1 MRAQPFDDYRPLL
14 IAFNL
19 ATQRGDASQGAGTI
33 GPRRKVVEARAT
45 RGKRSQH
52 RIAMRYGLVA
62 RHAQASQNVARRPHH
77 HRLCVRTH
85 HFRLYYI
92 LLSTNAART
101 RRTRYNSARVLRLD
115 NKAIAHIF
123 YETADLMEVNGDDSF
138 RIRSY
143 RRAAEAL
150 EGHPQQVSDLMDEP
164 KKLLA
169 IPGIGKGMA
178 ANIQE
183 LNREGKLTPHQELLK
198 KYRPSMLEL
207 LKIQG
212 LGPKTIAMLW
222 SAFQVSDL
230 AGVEQ
235 LARDGKLRE
244 LPRMSEKTEQKIL
257 KAIEDYRRISG
268 RFLLDEADRTAEKL
282 TEHLRHIQG
291 IDKITPAGSLRRGRE
306 TVGDLDVLVTGPC
319 CVDDQQRADLIEE
332 ILRFPGIVQ
341 VLAKGD
347 NKVSFKLRNG
357 LQVDVRT
364 LSPDTY
370 GAALQ
375 YFTGSKNHNVTL
387 RQRALKL
394 GFTLSEYGLFRLDD
408 NQRVAGA
415 TEEEIYGKLNL
426 DCIPPEMR
434 ENCGEIE
441 AAAEHKLPRLI
452 TIDDIRGEVH
462 MHTVETD
469 GRNTIAEMAEAAKAR
484 GYQYIA
490 ITDHSK
496 NLAFANG
503 LDDKRAVEHIARI
516 HAANDQTEGITIMAG
531 IEVDILADGALDLS
545 DSVLEQMDVVVASVH
560 SAFNQESG
568 QMTDRLLQAIGNGN
582 VSILGHPTGRLLL
595 RRDAYPFNMDAV
607 LKTALQNKVAME
619 LNAYPD
625 RLDLNDVHLRMARE
639 HGVKVVINTD
649 AHHTT
654 HFEKIKYGILQA
666 RRAWL
671 TPADVLNTLPEKEFR
686 QAMKRL

>member
-1 MRAQPFDDYRPLL
+1 
-14 IAFNL
+14 
-19 ATQRGDASQGAGTI
+19 
-33 GPRRKVVEARAT
+33 
-45 RGKRSQH
+45 
-52 RIAMRYGLVA
+52 
-62 RHAQASQNVARRPHH
+62 
-77 HRLCVRTH
+77 
-85 HFRLYYI
+85 
-92 LLSTNAART
+92 
-101 RRTRYNSARVLRLD
+101 
-115 NKAIAHIF
+115 
-123 YETADLMEVNGDDSF
+123 MEVNGDDSF

-150 EGHPQQVSDLMDEP
+150 EGHPQQVSELLDEP
-164 KKLLA
+164 KNMLG

-183 LNREGKLTPHQELLK
+183 LCREGKLSQHQELLQ

-212 LGPKTIAMLW
+212 LGPKTIALLW

-244 LPRMSEKTEQKIL
+244 LPRMSEKSEQKIL

-282 TEHLRHIQG
+282 TEHLQQVEG
-291 IDKITPAGSLRRGRE
+291 IEKITPAGSLRRGRE
-306 TVGDLDVLVTGPC
+306 TVGDLDVLITGPC
-319 CVDDQQRADLIEE
+319 CMNEQQRAALIEE

-347 NKVSFKLRNG
+347 NKVSFKLRSG
-357 LQVDVRT
+357 MQVDVRM
-364 LSPDTY
+364 LPAESY
-370 GAALQ
+370 GAAMQ

-387 RQRALKL
+387 RQRALKM
-394 GFTLSEYGLFRLDD
+394 GFTLNEYGLSRLDD
-408 NQRVAGA
+408 NHRVAGT
-415 TEEEIYGKLNL
+415 TEEEIYNTLNL
-426 DCIPPEMR
+426 DFIPPELR
-434 ENCGEIE
+434 ESCGEIE
-441 AAAEHKLPRLI
+441 AAAEHRLPKLI
-452 TIDDIRGEVH
+452 TVEELRGEVH

-469 GRNTIAEMAEAAKAR
+469 GRCTIDEMAQAARQR

-516 HAANDQTEGITIMAG
+516 RAANEQTEGITIMAG
-531 IEVDILADGALDLS
+531 IEVDILADGTLDLS
-545 DSVLEQMDVVVASVH
+545 DAVLEQMDVVVASVH
-560 SAFNQESG
+560 SAFNQEPG
-568 QMTDRLLQAIGNGN
+568 QMTDRLLRAIDNQN

-595 RRDAYPFNMDAV
+595 RRDAYQFDMDAI
-607 LKTALQNKVAME
+607 LKAALKNKVAME

-639 HGVKVVINTD
+639 RGVKIVINTD
-649 AHHTT
+649 AHHTS

-671 TPADVLNTLPEKEFR
+671 TAADVLNTLPEKEFR
-686 QAMKRL
+686 QAMKH

>member
-1 MRAQPFDDYRPLL
+1 M
-14 IAFNL
+14 
-19 ATQRGDASQGAGTI
+19 
-33 GPRRKVVEARAT
+33 
-45 RGKRSQH
+45 
-52 RIAMRYGLVA
+52 
-62 RHAQASQNVARRPHH
+62 
-77 HRLCVRTH
+77 
-85 HFRLYYI
+85 
-92 LLSTNAART
+92 
-101 RRTRYNSARVLRLD
+101 D

-150 EGHPQQVSDLMDEP
+150 EGHPQQVADLCAEP
-164 KKLLA
+164 KKLLE

-183 LNREGKLTPHQELLK
+183 LCGEGKLGLHQELLT

-212 LGPKTIAMLW
+212 LGPKTIALLW
-222 SAFQVSDL
+222 SAFQVSDI
-230 AGVEQ
+230 AGVEK
-235 LARDGKLRE
+235 LAREGKLRE
-244 LPRMSEKTEQKIL
+244 LPRMSEKSEQKIL

-282 TEHLRHIQG
+282 TEHLKHIAG
-291 IDKITPAGSLRRGRE
+291 IEKITPAGSLRRGRE
-306 TVGDLDVLVTGPC
+306 TVGDLDVLITGPC
-319 CVDDQQRADLIEE
+319 CVNDDQRGALIEE
-332 ILRFPGIVQ
+332 ILRFPGISQ

-347 NKVSFKLRNG
+347 NKVSFRLRSG
-357 LQVDVRT
+357 MQVDVR
-364 LSPDTY
+364 LLPPESY
-370 GAALQ
+370 GAAMQ

-387 RQRALKL
+387 RQRALKM
-394 GFTLSEYGLFRLDD
+394 GYTLNEYGLFRLDD
-408 NQRVAGA
+408 ERRVAGA
-415 TEEEIYGKLNL
+415 TENEIYGTLKL

-441 AAAEHKLPRLI
+441 LAAEHKLPRLI
-452 TIDDIRGEVH
+452 TLADIRGEVH

-469 GRNTIAEMAEAAKAR
+469 GRCTIHEMAEAAKQR

-503 LDDKRAVEHIARI
+503 LDDKRALGHIARI
-516 HAANDQTEGITIMAG
+516 RTANDQIGGITIMAG
-531 IEVDILADGALDLS
+531 VEVDILADGELDLS
-545 DSVLEQMDVVVASVH
+545 DEVLEQMDVVVASVH
-560 SAFNQESG
+560 SAFNQEPQ
-568 QMTDRLLQAIGNGN
+568 QMTDRLLGALDNRN

-595 RRDAYPFNMDAV
+595 RRDAYRFDMDAV
-607 LKTALQNKVAME
+607 LKAALKNQIAME

-639 HGVKVVINTD
+639 RGVKIVINTD
-649 AHHTT
+649 AHHTS

-671 TPADVLNTLPEKEFR
+671 TPADVLNTLAEAEFR
-686 QAMKRL
+686 KAMKHEWPKREASGQ